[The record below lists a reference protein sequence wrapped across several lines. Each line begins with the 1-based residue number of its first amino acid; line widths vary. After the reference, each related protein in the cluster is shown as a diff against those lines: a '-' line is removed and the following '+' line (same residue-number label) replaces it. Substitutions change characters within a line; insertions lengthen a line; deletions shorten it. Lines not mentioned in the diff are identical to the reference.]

1 VQITAHAASGKANKA
16 TIEVL
21 AGFFGVKKRA
31 VRIIKGKK
39 SREKI
44 IDVSLRYA
52 LVGNITEDKRL
63 QKILK
68 NPRKHRKTS
77 QKYIKNVMERG
88 VNQNSLHLVRLNFA
102 PLFFASRL
110 LLATFTKQELPPP
123 KLLALVSSKQL
134 PLGLSNF

>member
-1 VQITAHAASGKANKA
+1 VRIIAHTASGKANKA

-88 VNQNSLHLVRLNFA
+88 VNQN
-102 PLFFASRL
+102 
-110 LLATFTKQELPPP
+110 
-123 KLLALVSSKQL
+123 L
-134 PLGLSNF
+134 PLLPNRNFHLLNCSPLSHRSNCPWDYQTFKERQQ

>member
-1 VQITAHAASGKANKA
+1 M
-16 TIEVL
+16 
-21 AGFFGVKKRA
+21 KKRA

>member
-1 VQITAHAASGKANKA
+1 VRIIAHTASGKANKA

-102 PLFFASRL
+102 PLFFCLKAPSCHFYQ
-110 LLATFTKQELPPP
+110 TGT
-123 KLLALVSSKQL
+123 STS
-134 PLGLSNF
+134 